1 MVPGMVHVS
10 LFGRSCLTLISS
22 DLSLSGSCWPLSK
35 IGVSY
40 SDSHALAYRSSCFMM
55 ASGSGFHSCDVVCTS
70 GMGCLG
76 VNKHSLMQWRT
87 WVLFVPSFCTK

>member
-10 LFGRSCLTLISS
+10 SFGKSCLIVISGE
-22 DLSLSGSCWPLSK
+22 LLLPGSYWPLSK

-55 ASGSGFHSCDVVCTS
+55 TSGSGFHLV
-70 GMGCLG
+70 M
-76 VNKHSLMQWRT
+76 
-87 WVLFVPSFCTK
+87 LFVRQLWVVWA